1 MTGRK
6 LLALIC
12 GLVSAWGFIWAGKMI
27 ATDAGYIEPA
37 GLEYMSRDQVATYFA
52 TQPMPVYA
60 TLLIVSIIGAFF
72 GGFIVSNMTRREGA
86 GFNLSMIVA
95 AFLILGGLVNFFIVL
110 PGQPAWLIA
119 ATLLS
124 YIPVTWFGH
133 IFAQAMPFSEEIR

>member
-1 MTGRK
+1 MGRK
-6 LLALIC
+6 VLALVC
-12 GLVSAWGFIWAGKMI
+12 GLVSAWGIIWFGKMI

-37 GLEYMSRDQVATYFA
+37 GLEYMSREQIASYLA
-52 TQPMPVYA
+52 SQPMPVYA

-72 GGFIVSNMTRREGA
+72 GGFIVSNMSRREGA
-86 GFNLSMIVA
+86 DFNLTMIVA
-95 AFLILGGLVNFFIVL
+95 AFLILGGIVNFFVLL

-133 IFAQAMPFSEEIR
+133 KFAQVMPFSEEIR